1 MSNLN
6 IRERDSPTHLHQ
18 FDANYGKIQYMS
30 DPLDKH
36 APIKNLQKKKRD
48 KLKPWVTKGMKK
60 SMSVRDKIYKQMIK
74 ENDQV
79 LKIEKDKR
87 NKKY

>member
-36 APIKNLQKKKRD
+36 TPIKRQIKTMGYQRNEKVYVSQRQNLQTND
-48 KLKPWVTKGMKK
+48 KGK
-60 SMSVRDKIYKQMIK
+60 
-74 ENDQV
+74 
-79 LKIEKDKR
+79 
-87 NKKY
+87 

>member
-36 APIKNLQKKKRD
+36 TPIKNLQKKK
-48 KLKPWVTKGMKK
+48 
-60 SMSVRDKIYKQMIK
+60 K
-74 ENDQV
+74 ETN
-79 LKIEKDKR
+79 
-87 NKKY
+87 